1 MGISTGRWARWV
13 MATTTGMFALSVAML
28 GGDAK
33 MLLIESLELAL
44 LIGCAAASALLILGT
59 RTRSLIVLIALMFT
73 LFIATAIYEGDGP
86 ITPRMLLIEVLEL
99 ASLTVIT
106 ALLVWCMRTELARS

>member
-1 MGISTGRWARWV
+1 M
-13 MATTTGMFALSVAML
+13 MAATVGMFAVSVAML
-28 GGDAK
+28 DGDAK
-33 MLLIESLELAL
+33 MLLIESLELAF

-59 RTRSLIVLIALMFT
+59 RTRWLIVWIALMFT

-86 ITPRMLLIEVLEL
+86 ITPMMLLLEFLEL

-106 ALLVWCMRTELARS
+106 ALLVWCMQTELARS